1 MVQRQVINSLASS
14 HFSFMLMHSFMSQM
28 DEVLVRRVE
37 ETKRELINIASEFS
51 NLSNQFKD
59 MVEEFALKREE
70 ADKNVN
76 DIRDIN
82 ENLIEE
88 LKKSGTDLESMDDE
102 VKATI
107 DTTYSTLNSFLE
119 IEKISKEIQRIAKQ
133 TNLLALNA
141 SIEAAR
147 AGEHGRGFA
156 VVASEVQKL
165 ASESKN
171 ASEGI
176 SKRIGEI
183 SQSVEESMQSIM
195 KISQMFQ
202 VLQNSLHNFLEF
214 LNMNKTFFEKLSRFI
229 YESEEELRDSSM
241 QMNESV
247 KVLSQAQQRFEAM
260 SGIISSIVK
269 AQNNLKNISL

>member
-1 MVQRQVINSLASS
+1 
-14 HFSFMLMHSFMSQM
+14 MLMHSFMSQM

-37 ETKRELINIASEFS
+37 DTKHELANIASEFS

>member
-1 MVQRQVINSLASS
+1 MVQRQVINSLSSS

-37 ETKRELINIASEFS
+37 ETKHELANIASEFS
-51 NLSNQFKD
+51 NLSIQFKD

-141 SIEAAR
+141 SIEAER

-183 SQSVEESMQSIM
+183 SRSVEESMQSIM

-214 LNMNKTFFEKLSRFI
+214 LNMNKTFFEKLSSFI
-229 YESEEELRDSSM
+229 YESEEELRDSSV
-241 QMNESV
+241 QMSESV

>member
-1 MVQRQVINSLASS
+1 MVQRQVINSLSSS

-37 ETKRELINIASEFS
+37 ETKRELANIASEFS

-214 LNMNKTFFEKLSRFI
+214 LNMNKSFFEKLSRFI

>member
-1 MVQRQVINSLASS
+1 
-14 HFSFMLMHSFMSQM
+14 MLMHSFMSQM

-37 ETKRELINIASEFS
+37 ETKHELTNIASEFS

-88 LKKSGTDLESMDDE
+88 LKKSGTNLESMDDE

-229 YESEEELRDSSM
+229 YESEEELRDSST

>member
-1 MVQRQVINSLASS
+1 MVQRQVINSLSSS

-37 ETKRELINIASEFS
+37 ETKHELTNIASEFS

-88 LKKSGTDLESMDDE
+88 LKKSGTNLESMDDE

-229 YESEEELRDSSM
+229 YESEEELRDSST

>member
-1 MVQRQVINSLASS
+1 MVQRQVINSLSSS

-37 ETKRELINIASEFS
+37 DTKHELANIASEFS

-183 SQSVEESMQSIM
+183 SRSVEESMQSIM

-214 LNMNKTFFEKLSRFI
+214 LNMNKTFFEKLSSFI
-229 YESEEELRDSSM
+229 YESEEELRDSSV
-241 QMNESV
+241 QMSESV

>member
-1 MVQRQVINSLASS
+1 MVQRQVINSLSSS

-37 ETKRELINIASEFS
+37 ETKHELINIASEFS
-51 NLSNQFKD
+51 TLSNQFKD

-102 VKATI
+102 VKSTI

-214 LNMNKTFFEKLSRFI
+214 LNMNKTFFEKLSSFI
-229 YESEEELRDSSM
+229 YESEEELRDSSV
-241 QMNESV
+241 QMSESV

>member
-1 MVQRQVINSLASS
+1 MVQRQVINSLSSS

-37 ETKRELINIASEFS
+37 ETKHELANIASEFS
-51 NLSNQFKD
+51 NLSIQFKD

-76 DIRDIN
+76 NIRDIN

-183 SQSVEESMQSIM
+183 SRSVEESMQSIM

-214 LNMNKTFFEKLSRFI
+214 LNMNKTFFEKLSSFI
-229 YESEEELRDSSM
+229 YESEEELRDSSV

>member
-1 MVQRQVINSLASS
+1 MVQRQVINSLSSS

-37 ETKRELINIASEFS
+37 ETKHELINIASEFS
-51 NLSNQFKD
+51 TLSNQFKD

-102 VKATI
+102 VKSTI

-229 YESEEELRDSSM
+229 YESEEELRDSSI
-241 QMNESV
+241 QMNDSV

>member
-1 MVQRQVINSLASS
+1 MVQRQIINSLSSS

-37 ETKRELINIASEFS
+37 ETKRELANIASEFS

-229 YESEEELRDSSM
+229 YESEEELRDSST